1 MYCGQFILWATMT
14 VSWLAIPARNT
25 SAFVAAWLRV
35 FLPATHILALKWLM
49 ARSTMVLIFIEG
61 NPFIGIP
68 LDAGEHAEVHVFIS
82 VSGASFFSRAA
93 GFRTATDPLPFY
105 HVYFRADPFATV
117 RTAFFMAVSG
127 VFHVQGAVFGAGGVA
142 VSVIADFF
150 KRAFIPGV
158 IRDKGSGKMKFIL
171 KEAVSFDGVKGG
183 IAKESIRAEPRVERK
198 EIREGRL

>member
-1 MYCGQFILWATMT
+1 MGHNDGK
-14 VSWLAIPARNT
+14 LAGNPGEEYIGFRSGVVTGLSPGD
-25 SAFVAAWLRV
+25 
-35 FLPATHILALKWLM
+35 THIGLE
-49 ARSTMVLIFIEG
+49 MVNGPFHNGPYFIEG

-93 GFRTATDPLPFY
+93 GFRTVTDPLPFY
-105 HVYFRADPFATV
+105 HVYFRADPFVTV

-127 VFHVQGAVFGAGGVA
+127 VFHVQGGVFGAGGVA